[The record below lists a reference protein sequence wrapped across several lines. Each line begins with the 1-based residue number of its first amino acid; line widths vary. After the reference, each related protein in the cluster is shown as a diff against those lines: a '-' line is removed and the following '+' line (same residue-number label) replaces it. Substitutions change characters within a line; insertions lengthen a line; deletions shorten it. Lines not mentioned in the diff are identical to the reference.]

1 MPGLKFHSTD
11 AYAGFAVEAVY
22 QVPAADGEIPL
33 LVLPDWS
40 FQLATPAPLVV
51 VLVPASAFSQNG
63 VICGVM
69 VI

>member
-1 MPGLKFHSTD
+1 M
-11 AYAGFAVEAVY
+11 EAVY
-22 QVPAADGEIPL
+22 PVPAADGDIPL
-33 LVLPDWS
+33 LALPDWS
-40 FQLATPAPLVV
+40 FQLVTPAPSVV